1 MENIQTTSPTL
12 TEARERY
19 LGRATFKSPR
29 TVCNY
34 TRAIDL
40 FIDFLR
46 NPQANVDLP
55 LLGRLAPDPTDTP
68 LSVLSTGDAPLL
80 LYFAGWLKA
89 KDYKDSTIL
98 LYISGLTS
106 WLKYADNHGWLPNF
120 SLNKAQ
126 QIVRDETHHVRSM
139 VSERTPKPPDY
150 IEQAIY
156 YYDTISRPAIKDE
169 AAAIR
174 WELMRLRNRALMHTL
189 AETGGRVSEVV
200 ALNLGD
206 FPPRCFVDN
215 KVLRVPVNGKGGYIY
230 ELRLLESLPAICDYL
245 EACDADTTFVPKRAP
260 LFVMHSPT
268 PSRDGRR
275 LTRHN
280 AGYVVRKAAHAMG
293 LKDITPHQFRHWR
306 ASQLVNAGM
315 PLDVVQDYLGHRSVE
330 TTRRFYAST
339 DADRVDAAARQV
351 GLPGP
356 PSEKPL

>member
-1 MENIQTTSPTL
+1 MDNIQTVSPTL

-19 LGRATFKSPR
+19 LGRATFKSQR
-29 TVCNY
+29 TMRNY
-34 TRAIDL
+34 ARAIDL

-46 NPQANVDLP
+46 EPQANVDLP
-55 LLGRLAPDPTDTP
+55 LLGRLAPDPTETP
-68 LSVLSTGDAPLL
+68 LGTFSAGDAPLL

-89 KDYKDSTIL
+89 KNYKDSTIL

-126 QIVRDETHHVRSM
+126 QIVRDETRHVRTI
-139 VSERTPKPPDY
+139 VSERAPKPPDY

-156 YYDTISRPAIKDE
+156 YYDTISHPTIKNE

-206 FPPRCFVDN
+206 FPPRCFLNN
-215 KVLRVPVNGKGGYIY
+215 KVLRVPVNGKGGYTY
-230 ELRLLESLPAICDYL
+230 ELRLLESLPAIRDYL
-245 EACDADTTFVPKRAP
+245 KARDADTAFAPKREP
-260 LFVMHSPT
+260 LFVTHSPT

-280 AGYVVRKAAHAMG
+280 AGYVVRKAARAMG

-306 ASQLVNAGM
+306 ASQLVNAGV

-339 DADRVDAAARQV
+339 DAERVDAATRQV
-351 GLPGP
+351 GLPK
-356 PSEKPL
+356 KPL